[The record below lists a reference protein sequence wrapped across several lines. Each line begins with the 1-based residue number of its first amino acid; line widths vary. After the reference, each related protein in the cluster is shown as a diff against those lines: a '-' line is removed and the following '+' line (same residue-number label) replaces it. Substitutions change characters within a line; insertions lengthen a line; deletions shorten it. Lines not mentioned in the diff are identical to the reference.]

1 MQQDNSQAK
10 IVVWLDGVDRYNRD
24 IMQGI
29 VDYVRK
35 RGLAWQLFLP
45 SDFSESLEVLRTANL
60 DGIIV
65 DPSNIVVANAAT
77 HNSAA
82 LVWISPHDTG
92 LKFVPTVF
100 INNDELIRRAVSHLT
115 DNGWSNLAMFSQPDA
130 GTMQWAVEREVAFT
144 RIAQNDSRF
153 HSVFRGSAAKVGGLS
168 SQLTST
174 VEWLASLPKHVGIV
188 GINDARARLVL
199 KACQMGGFE
208 IPSDIGVIG
217 IDNDQLLSELSGVEL
232 TSIIQGTFELGQT
245 AARFLHNEMRG
256 IANPPFCK
264 ISPSGIH
271 VAASC
276 PHAKRHSPY
285 ITRALY
291 FISRN
296 AQRGIKSEQVADH
309 VGISRSK
316 LDLRFKQEVGH
327 SIHEE
332 ILNRKIFEA
341 KSLLAETEKAM
352 TLVAAN
358 CGFSSVQYMYCVF
371 AREVGCTPKEWRE
384 RNTIK

>member
-174 VEWLASLPKHVGIV
+174 VEWLASTMQG
-188 GINDARARLVL
+188 RAW
-199 KACQMGGFE
+199 
-208 IPSDIGVIG
+208 
-217 IDNDQLLSELSGVEL
+217 
-232 TSIIQGTFELGQT
+232 
-245 AARFLHNEMRG
+245 
-256 IANPPFCK
+256 
-264 ISPSGIH
+264 
-271 VAASC
+271 
-276 PHAKRHSPY
+276 Y
-285 ITRALY
+285 
-291 FISRN
+291 
-296 AQRGIKSEQVADH
+296 
-309 VGISRSK
+309 
-316 LDLRFKQEVGH
+316 
-327 SIHEE
+327 
-332 ILNRKIFEA
+332 
-341 KSLLAETEKAM
+341 
-352 TLVAAN
+352 
-358 CGFSSVQYMYCVF
+358 
-371 AREVGCTPKEWRE
+371 
-384 RNTIK
+384 